1 MEFMEL
7 AKSRY
12 SCREMTQEP
21 VRREQI
27 EKILETALSAPT
39 AVNHQPYKIFWLDSP
54 AAKEN
59 LKKAARRTFGADTF
73 LLVGCKEEEAWVR
86 EYDKMN
92 FAQVDGSIV
101 ATHIMMEIADLGL
114 ATTWVGHFDA
124 PMLKEM
130 YPQMKD
136 YDLIALFP
144 IGYAAP
150 DSAPSPRHTE
160 KKPREEVVEIL

>member
-12 SCREMTQEP
+12 SCREMTQKP
-21 VRREQI
+21 VSKELM

-39 AVNHQPYKIFWLDSP
+39 AVNRQPYKIFWLDSDK
-54 AAKEN
+54 AKEN
-59 LKKAARRTFGADTF
+59 LKKAARRTFGADAF
-73 LLVGCKEEEAWVR
+73 LLVGYKKDSAWVR
-86 EYDKMN
+86 EYDEMN
-92 FAQVDGSIV
+92 FASVDASIV
-101 ATHIMMEIADLGL
+101 ATHIMLEIADLGL

-130 YPQMKD
+130 YPQMND
-136 YDLIALFP
+136 YELIALFP

-150 DSAPSPRHTE
+150 DSEPSPRHFE